1 MDELSNDECE
11 GVSDG
16 LLLLRNILHIA
27 HQDAGIQN
35 QILWNLFA
43 HSLDK
48 ILLHLMTCSQKNKWG
63 IAVVQLIALIYKD
76 QHVSNLQK
84 LLNEWLENS
93 MSESSEDNE
102 SNTSPPDLVASRG
115 DSSSE
120 PTLTS
125 DPTSDSSDT
134 GSRRNKCAAGT
145 NAAPKSFN
153 GIGGIVENSEP
164 NNTQSVESVTRSEPA
179 PVSTSTTHIA
189 VVPSTTTTS
198 SSRNVASPVLKE
210 PSQPPVSQKAYS
222 KSKNKGKGKSGKERL
237 SDVDSGISSSHFS
250 TEKNHVRH
258 LTSL

>member
-1 MDELSNDECE
+1 LSPDECE

-27 HQDAGIQN
+27 HKDAGLQN

-43 HSLDK
+43 HSMDK

-63 IAVVQLIALIYKD
+63 IALVQLIALIYKD

-102 SNTSPPDLVASRG
+102 SNTSPPDPAASRG

-134 GSRRNKCAAGT
+134 GLRRSKSSSGSKSATTGAGEAVENTAAGAEQS
-145 NAAPKSFN
+145 NAQKCSPS
-153 GIGGIVENSEP
+153 NSCSS
-164 NNTQSVESVTRSEPA
+164 QSSS
-179 PVSTSTTHIA
+179 SGMGTSTGSNNF
-189 VVPSTTTTS
+189 STRMNS
-198 SSRNVASPVLKE
+198 PNVIKE
-210 PSQPPVSQKAYS
+210 PSQVPGQKVYT
-222 KSKNKGKGKSGKERL
+222 KPKTKGKGKNGASKDRM

-250 TEKNHVRH
+250 TEKNHVRFYPPDYTQ
-258 LTSL
+258 L